1 MSKHNWKM
9 IYIYVLSTGL
19 IFAISMGVY
28 VSLPHSDT
36 SAQDRQIQYE
46 DGQRAAQLRLSPT
59 SNPYL
64 RNHEDARTWLR
75 GYMDYKEQHLSGG
88 SPK

>member
-9 IYIYVLSTGL
+9 IYIYLLSTGL
-19 IFAISMGVY
+19 TLVISIGVY
-28 VSLPHSDT
+28 VSLPKSDT
-36 SAQDRQIQYE
+36 SAQDRQMQYE
-46 DGQRAAQLRLSPT
+46 DGQRAAQLGLSLT

-64 RNHEDARTWLR
+64 SNHEDARTWLR
-75 GYMDYKEQHLSGG
+75 GYMDYKKRPNGG